1 MKTMEIT
8 KNRGI
13 LNKYSTN
20 TRTNIWYFK
29 VFHGINLW
37 KIGQNNYQNTLN
49 SNASKIY
56 DKYEIFLII
65 QQRVMLANEI

>member
-1 MKTMEIT
+1 MEIT

-13 LNKYSTN
+13 LNKYSTMF
-20 TRTNIWYFK
+20 IWYFK

-37 KIGQNNYQNTLN
+37 KIGQNNYPNTLN

-65 QQRVMLANEI
+65 QQRSFNKEQMKSSY